1 MVNECHSVDTTLVGV
16 SENNVDILLFEFLN
30 EIILAGGLG
39 KSVGNFTLGW
49 SNVNLILRTLE
60 ASFYGIPS
68 GKLAQP

>member
-1 MVNECHSVDTTLVGV
+1 MVNECHTVYASLVGV
-16 SENNVDILLFEFLN
+16 SENNVDVLSLQFLN
-30 EIILAGGLG
+30 EIILAGVLG